1 MSFQIDIRIIAIL
14 LFVVTLWSCKHKE
27 KVDENEGTLIASVLS
42 NQLFLHDVANML
54 PSGLSPDDSIIQLT
68 SIAERWAQDQ
78 AMLNQAEKDISKDL
92 DLDKLINDYK
102 SSLVLMNY
110 EKKLVENNMDT
121 LVSPDEII
129 SWAITYEEDF
139 ILQEK
144 IIQCYYLRVSN
155 EEEKLDKL
163 RVWWQ
168 MKEPENKDSILQ
180 FCSTHP
186 VPYLLQD
193 SVWLPLDDLY
203 SVMPEDL
210 LQKSNIVKGR
220 STTWDDDEMI
230 HFFKV
235 IDLKEESE
243 PSPVSY
249 IKNEVKNMILR
260 KRRQE
265 FLQDTKQKHYNNYIR
280 EHKVKIYTQ

>member
-1 MSFQIDIRIIAIL
+1 MVSQIDIRILTIL
-14 LFVVTLWSCKHKE
+14 LFVVTLWSCKQKE
-27 KVDENEGTLIASVLS
+27 KVNEDEGILIASVLS
-42 NQLFLHDVANML
+42 KKLYLDDVSNML
-54 PSGLSPDDSIIQLT
+54 PAGLSPEDSIIQLT

-78 AMLNQAEKDISKDL
+78 AMLNQAEKNISKDL

-121 LVSPDEII
+121 LVNEEEIK
-129 SWAITYEEDF
+129 SWASLYEEDF
-139 ILQEK
+139 MLQEK
-144 IIQCYYLRVSN
+144 IIQCYYLRVIN
-155 EEEKLDKL
+155 EEPKLDKL

-180 FCSTHP
+180 YCSTHP
-186 VPYLLQD
+186 VPFLLQD

-203 SVMPEDL
+203 SVMPEEL
-210 LQKSNIVKGR
+210 LEKSNIIKGR
-220 STTWDDDEMI
+220 TTTWDDDEMI

-235 IDLKEESE
+235 VDLKEESE

-249 IKNEVKNMILR
+249 IKDEVRNMILR

-265 FLQDTKQKHYNNYIR
+265 FLQATKQTHYSNYIR
-280 EHKVKIYTQ
+280 DNKVKIYTQ

>member
-1 MSFQIDIRIIAIL
+1 MASLFDIRIISIL
-14 LFVVTLWSCKHKE
+14 LLIVTLWSCKHKE
-27 KVDENEGTLIASVLS
+27 KVNEDEGILIASVLS
-42 NQLFLHDVANML
+42 KKLYLHDVSNML
-54 PSGLSPDDSIIQLT
+54 PSGLSPEDSIIQLT

-78 AMLNQAEKDISKDL
+78 VMLNQAEKNISKDL

-121 LVSPDEII
+121 LVNENEIK
-129 SWAITYEEDF
+129 SWASLYGKDF

-155 EEEKLDKL
+155 EEPKLDKL

-168 MKEPENKDSILQ
+168 MSKPENKDSVLH

-186 VPYLLQD
+186 VPFLLQD

-203 SVMPEDL
+203 SVMPEEL
-210 LQKSNIVKGR
+210 LEKSNLVKGR
-220 STTWDDDEMI
+220 TTSWDDDEMI

-249 IKNEVKNMILR
+249 IKDEVRNMILR

-265 FLQDTKQKHYNNYIR
+265 FLHEAKQSHYSNYIKDN
-280 EHKVKIYTQ
+280 KVKIYTQ